1 MLNAIKRFLIVFLG
15 IVWQFGF
22 SIIIRL
28 FFYEHF
34 SLITLFYN
42 IVSILI
48 VLALL
53 KESTHLSNDLP
64 WIILILIFPIFGTL
78 LFLTLGRNY
87 SRNKLLRNIL
97 KKEEEYAKFLVQ
109 DQEVKKEIEEKKL
122 DNISYLLNRS
132 AFTVSKNNELSYY
145 NFGEK
150 FYPELLAELKKAK
163 RYIFMEYFIVN
174 EGQMWGGILDILKEK
189 AAAGLDVRLI
199 YDDMGSVAMLSTNY
213 PKELAKFG
221 IKCIP
226 FNKLS
231 PFRGIFM
238 NNRDHRKMTI
248 IDGEVAFS
256 GGVNLSDEYINVGSK
271 YGIWKDNGIKIVG
284 DGIWNLTVMFLTMWN
299 ANLETDAD
307 ISVFRHDFA
316 GMNETSEN
324 ASRSKGYV
332 IPYGLGPF
340 HADLLGEDV
349 YINMINSAKDYLYIM
364 TPYLIIDT
372 DMVNSLARAAKRGV
386 DVRIV
391 VPGIPDKK
399 IVYTLTTS
407 FFRVLHES
415 GVKIYKFS
423 PGFVHSK
430 VFLSDDVRAVVGT
443 INMDYRSLYL
453 HFENGIYMEGNSEI
467 QELAADFKE
476 TFKDCKKLDDR
487 DVKAGFIKGLWQ
499 AILRL
504 LAPLF

>member
-15 IVWQFGF
+15 IVLQFGF

-42 IVSILI
+42 IASILI
-48 VLALL
+48 VLAFL

-150 FYPELLAELKKAK
+150 FYPELLVELKKAR

-213 PKELAKFG
+213 PKELA
-221 IKCIP
+221 
-226 FNKLS
+226 
-231 PFRGIFM
+231 
-238 NNRDHRKMTI
+238 
-248 IDGEVAFS
+248 
-256 GGVNLSDEYINVGSK
+256 
-271 YGIWKDNGIKIVG
+271 
-284 DGIWNLTVMFLTMWN
+284 
-299 ANLETDAD
+299 
-307 ISVFRHDFA
+307 
-316 GMNETSEN
+316 
-324 ASRSKGYV
+324 
-332 IPYGLGPF
+332 
-340 HADLLGEDV
+340 
-349 YINMINSAKDYLYIM
+349 
-364 TPYLIIDT
+364 
-372 DMVNSLARAAKRGV
+372 
-386 DVRIV
+386 
-391 VPGIPDKK
+391 
-399 IVYTLTTS
+399 
-407 FFRVLHES
+407 
-415 GVKIYKFS
+415 
-423 PGFVHSK
+423 
-430 VFLSDDVRAVVGT
+430 
-443 INMDYRSLYL
+443 
-453 HFENGIYMEGNSEI
+453 
-467 QELAADFKE
+467 
-476 TFKDCKKLDDR
+476 
-487 DVKAGFIKGLWQ
+487 
-499 AILRL
+499 
-504 LAPLF
+504 

>member
-15 IVWQFGF
+15 IVLQFGF

-42 IVSILI
+42 VASILI

-150 FYPELLAELKKAK
+150 FYPWLLAELKKAK

-174 EGQMWGGILDILKEK
+174 EGQMWGEILDILKEK
-189 AAAGLDVRLI
+189 ATAGLDVRLI

-213 PKELAKFG
+213 P
-221 IKCIP
+221 IKSI
-226 FNKLS
+226 
-231 PFRGIFM
+231 
-238 NNRDHRKMTI
+238 
-248 IDGEVAFS
+248 
-256 GGVNLSDEYINVGSK
+256 
-271 YGIWKDNGIKIVG
+271 
-284 DGIWNLTVMFLTMWN
+284 
-299 ANLETDAD
+299 
-307 ISVFRHDFA
+307 
-316 GMNETSEN
+316 
-324 ASRSKGYV
+324 
-332 IPYGLGPF
+332 
-340 HADLLGEDV
+340 
-349 YINMINSAKDYLYIM
+349 
-364 TPYLIIDT
+364 
-372 DMVNSLARAAKRGV
+372 
-386 DVRIV
+386 
-391 VPGIPDKK
+391 
-399 IVYTLTTS
+399 
-407 FFRVLHES
+407 
-415 GVKIYKFS
+415 
-423 PGFVHSK
+423 
-430 VFLSDDVRAVVGT
+430 
-443 INMDYRSLYL
+443 
-453 HFENGIYMEGNSEI
+453 
-467 QELAADFKE
+467 
-476 TFKDCKKLDDR
+476 
-487 DVKAGFIKGLWQ
+487 
-499 AILRL
+499 
-504 LAPLF
+504 